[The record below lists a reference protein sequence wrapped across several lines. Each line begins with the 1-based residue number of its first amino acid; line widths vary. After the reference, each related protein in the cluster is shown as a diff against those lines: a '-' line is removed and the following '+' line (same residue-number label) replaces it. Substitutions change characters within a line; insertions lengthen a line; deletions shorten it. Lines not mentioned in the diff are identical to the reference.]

1 MTNPLITMAAVNG
14 LLAVM
19 LGAFMSHSLDETI
32 TTELLGIFQTGVS
45 YHMYH
50 SLAALAAGILSHIF
64 PKVRLLKFS
73 AYSFLLGIVFFS
85 GSLYL
90 LALTELP
97 MIGMITPIGGLFL
110 FLDGSCFVFFGKEAL
125 IKLNYSSD
133 DLLTIH

>member
-1 MTNPLITMAAVNG
+1 MANPLITMAAVNG

-19 LGAFMSHSLDETI
+19 LGAFMSHSLEETI
-32 TTELLGIFQTGVS
+32 TTDLLGVFQTGVS

-73 AYSFLLGIVFFS
+73 AYSFLLGIMLFS

-97 MIGMITPIGGLFL
+97 MIGMITPIGGI
-110 FLDGSCFVFFGKEAL
+110 FFIFGWIMLCIFGAKKQL
-125 IKLNYSSD
+125 
-133 DLLTIH
+133 

>member
-32 TTELLGIFQTGVS
+32 TTELLGVFQTGVS

-50 SLAALAAGILSHIF
+50 SLAALAAGILSHIY
-64 PKVRLLKFS
+64 PKVQLLKIS

-97 MIGMITPIGGLFL
+97 MIGMITPIGGI
-110 FLDGSCFVFFGKEAL
+110 FFIFGWIMLCIFGAKKQL
-125 IKLNYSSD
+125 
-133 DLLTIH
+133 

>member
-1 MTNPLITMAAVNG
+1 MANPLITMAAVNG

-19 LGAFMSHSLDETI
+19 LGAFMSHSLEETI
-32 TTELLGIFQTGVS
+32 TTELLEIFRTGVS

-64 PKVRLLKFS
+64 PKVRLLKYS

-97 MIGMITPIGGLFL
+97 LIGMITPIGGT
-110 FLDGSCFVFFGKEAL
+110 FFIFGWIMLCIFGAKKQL
-125 IKLNYSSD
+125 
-133 DLLTIH
+133 

>member
-19 LGAFMSHSLDETI
+19 LGAFMSHSLEETI
-32 TTELLGIFQTGVS
+32 TIELLGVFQTGVS

-50 SLAALAAGILSHIF
+50 SLAALAVGILSHIF

-97 MIGMITPIGGLFL
+97 LIGMITPIGGT
-110 FLDGSCFVFFGKEAL
+110 FFIFGWIMLCIFGAKKHL
-125 IKLNYSSD
+125 
-133 DLLTIH
+133 

>member
-19 LGAFMSHSLDETI
+19 LGAFMSHSLEETI
-32 TTELLGIFQTGVS
+32 TTELLGVFQTGVS

-50 SLAALAAGILSHIF
+50 SLAALATGILSHIF

-73 AYSFLLGIVFFS
+73 AYSFLLGIMLFS

-97 MIGMITPIGGLFL
+97 MIGLITPIGGALFIL
-110 FLDGSCFVFFGKEAL
+110 GWITLCIFGAEKHL
-125 IKLNYSSD
+125 
-133 DLLTIH
+133 

>member
-14 LLAVM
+14 LLSVM
-19 LGAFMSHSLDETI
+19 LGAFMSHSLEETI
-32 TTELLGIFQTGVS
+32 TTELLGVFQTGVS

-73 AYSFLLGIVFFS
+73 AYSFLLGIMLFS

-97 MIGMITPIGGLFL
+97 MIGMITPIGGI
-110 FLDGSCFVFFGKEAL
+110 FFIFGWIMLCIFGAKKQL
-125 IKLNYSSD
+125 
-133 DLLTIH
+133 

>member
-1 MTNPLITMAAVNG
+1 MTNPIITMAAVNG

-19 LGAFMSHSLDETI
+19 LGAFMSHSLEETI
-32 TTELLGIFQTGVS
+32 TTELLGVFQTGVS

-97 MIGMITPIGGLFL
+97 MIGMITPIGGI
-110 FLDGSCFVFFGKEAL
+110 FFIFGWIMLCIFGAKKQL
-125 IKLNYSSD
+125 
-133 DLLTIH
+133 

>member
-19 LGAFMSHSLDETI
+19 LGAFMSHSLEETI
-32 TTELLGIFQTGVS
+32 TTELLGVFQTGVS

-73 AYSFLLGIVFFS
+73 AYSFLLGIMLFS

-97 MIGMITPIGGLFL
+97 MIGMITPIGGI
-110 FLDGSCFVFFGKEAL
+110 FFIFGWIMLCIFGAKKRL
-125 IKLNYSSD
+125 
-133 DLLTIH
+133 

>member
-1 MTNPLITMAAVNG
+1 MTNPIITMAAVNG

-19 LGAFMSHSLDETI
+19 LGAFMSHSLEETI
-32 TTELLGIFQTGVS
+32 TTELLTVFQTGVL

-50 SLAALAAGILSHIF
+50 SLAALAVGILSHIF

-73 AYSFLLGIVFFS
+73 AYSFLLGIMLFS

-97 MIGMITPIGGLFL
+97 MIGMITPIGGI
-110 FLDGSCFVFFGKEAL
+110 FFIFGWIMLCIFGAKKHL
-125 IKLNYSSD
+125 
-133 DLLTIH
+133 

>member
-32 TTELLGIFQTGVS
+32 TTELLGVFQTGVL

-50 SLAALAAGILSHIF
+50 SLAALAAGILSHIY

-97 MIGMITPIGGLFL
+97 LIGIITPIGGT
-110 FLDGSCFVFFGKEAL
+110 FFIFGWIMLCIFGAKKHL
-125 IKLNYSSD
+125 
-133 DLLTIH
+133 

>member
-19 LGAFMSHSLDETI
+19 LGAFMSHSLEETI
-32 TTELLGIFQTGVS
+32 TTELLTVFQTGVL

-50 SLAALAAGILSHIF
+50 SLAALAVGILSHIF

-73 AYSFLLGIVFFS
+73 AYSFLLGIMLFS

-97 MIGMITPIGGLFL
+97 MVGMITPIGGTFL
-110 FLDGSCFVFFGKEAL
+110 IFGWIMLCIFGAKKHL
-125 IKLNYSSD
+125 
-133 DLLTIH
+133 

>member
-1 MTNPLITMAAVNG
+1 MANPLITMAAVNG

-32 TTELLGIFQTGVS
+32 TTELLGVFQTGVS

-50 SLAALAAGILSHIF
+50 SLAALAVGILSHIF

-90 LALTELP
+90 LTLTELP
-97 MIGMITPIGGLFL
+97 MIGLITPIGGA
-110 FLDGSCFVFFGKEAL
+110 FFIFGWIMLCIFGAKKHL
-125 IKLNYSSD
+125 
-133 DLLTIH
+133 

>member
-32 TTELLGIFQTGVS
+32 TTELLGVFQTGVS

-73 AYSFLLGIVFFS
+73 AYSFLLGIMLFS

-97 MIGMITPIGGLFL
+97 MIGMITPIGGI
-110 FLDGSCFVFFGKEAL
+110 FFIFGWIMLCIFGAKKHL
-125 IKLNYSSD
+125 
-133 DLLTIH
+133 

>member
-1 MTNPLITMAAVNG
+1 MANPLITMAAVNG

-19 LGAFMSHSLDETI
+19 LGAFMSHSLERTI
-32 TTELLGIFQTGVS
+32 TTELLTVFQTGVS

-50 SLAALAAGILSHIF
+50 SLAALAVGILSHIF

-73 AYSFLLGIVFFS
+73 AYSFLLGIMFFS

-97 MIGMITPIGGLFL
+97 MIGLITPIGGA
-110 FLDGSCFVFFGKEAL
+110 FFIFGWIMLCIFGAKKHL
-125 IKLNYSSD
+125 
-133 DLLTIH
+133 

>member
-1 MTNPLITMAAVNG
+1 MAIRLITMAAVNG

-19 LGAFMSHSLDETI
+19 LGAFMSHSLEETI
-32 TTELLGIFQTGVS
+32 TSELLTIFQIGVS

-50 SLAALAAGILSHIF
+50 SLAALAVGILSHIF
-64 PKVRLLKFS
+64 PKVRLLKLS

-97 MIGMITPIGGLFL
+97 MIGLITPIGGA
-110 FLDGSCFVFFGKEAL
+110 FFIFGWITLCIFGAEKHL
-125 IKLNYSSD
+125 
-133 DLLTIH
+133 